1 LTRTR
6 KPQVLE
12 HLLRL
17 EPHDRRLRFGVARS
31 GHDLARYVA
40 SIDDAH
46 DILLGAVTSSGDL
59 LGVAHMAVERGV
71 AELGLSV
78 DGRARRRGVGVALA
92 NEALREA
99 RRSGAH
105 EFRFDCAADNAGMR
119 AIAERLQMEFERDG
133 AEVIARRTLST
144 DLPEPLA
151 A

>member
-1 LTRTR
+1 
-6 KPQVLE
+6 
-12 HLLRL
+12 
-17 EPHDRRLRFGVARS
+17 
-31 GHDLARYVA
+31 
-40 SIDDAH
+40 
-46 DILLGAVTSSGDL
+46 
-59 LGVAHMAVERGV
+59 
-71 AELGLSV
+71 
-78 DGRARRRGVGVALA
+78 LA

-99 RRSGAH
+99 RRSGAQ